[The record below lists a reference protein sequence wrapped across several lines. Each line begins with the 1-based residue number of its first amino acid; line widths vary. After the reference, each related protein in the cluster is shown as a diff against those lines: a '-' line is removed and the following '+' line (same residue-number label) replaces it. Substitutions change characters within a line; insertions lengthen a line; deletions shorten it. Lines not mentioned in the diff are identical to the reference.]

1 MRKIKQII
9 KALTKPYRSQMKK
22 MYLAPVSNAIR
33 FEMGSNILNNTSSE
47 LTLENT
53 KSDKP
58 QLSTPKAW
66 CSDNWTNTD
75 GE

>member
-1 MRKIKQII
+1 MREFGKIN

-22 MYLAPVSNAIR
+22 KYLTPASNAIR
-33 FEMGSNILNNTSSE
+33 FEMGCNILNNISPR
-47 LTLENT
+47 LTFENT

-58 QLSTPKAW
+58 QLSNPKAW
-66 CSDNWTNTD
+66 CSDNWSNTD

>member
-1 MRKIKQII
+1 
-9 KALTKPYRSQMKK
+9 MKK
-22 MYLAPVSNAIR
+22 IYLAPASNAIR
-33 FEMGSNILNNTSSE
+33 FEMGSNILNNTSPLMDIE
-47 LTLENT
+47 DT

-66 CSDNWTNTD
+66 SSENWTNTD

>member
-1 MRKIKQII
+1 
-9 KALTKPYRSQMKK
+9 MKK
-22 MYLAPVSNAIR
+22 KYLAPTSNAIR
-33 FEMGSNILNNTSSE
+33 FEMGSNILNNISPR
-47 LTLENT
+47 LTFENA

-58 QLSTPKAW
+58 QLSNPKAW

>member
-1 MRKIKQII
+1 
-9 KALTKPYRSQMKK
+9 MKK
-22 MYLAPVSNAIR
+22 KYLAPTSNAIR
-33 FEMGSNILNNTSSE
+33 FEMGSNILNNTSPNLYFE
-47 LTLENT
+47 DT

-58 QLSTPKAW
+58 QLSNPKAW

>member
-1 MRKIKQII
+1 
-9 KALTKPYRSQMKK
+9 MKK
-22 MYLAPVSNAIR
+22 KYLTPASNAIR
-33 FEMGSNILNNTSSE
+33 LEMGSNILNNISPR
-47 LTLENT
+47 LTFENT

-58 QLSTPKAW
+58 QLSNSKAW